1 MLESKL
7 CRFSR
12 TLGGPF
18 LTSGLLYPQIVGIFK
33 VKWLSA
39 LSLLRRERQAIMLHR
54 EYLEVVDLPRVRVD
68 QLRASLRET
77 DVLALVLLRPG

>member
-18 LTSGLLYPQIVGIFK
+18 LTPGLLYPQVVDVFK
-33 VKWLSA
+33 VKLMSA
-39 LSLLRRERQAIMLHR
+39 LSLLRRERLAIMLHR
-54 EYLEVVDLPRVRVD
+54 EHLEVVDLPRVRVD
-68 QLRASLRET
+68 
-77 DVLALVLLRPG
+77 

>member
-1 MLESKL
+1 
-7 CRFSR
+7 
-12 TLGGPF
+12 
-18 LTSGLLYPQIVGIFK
+18 
-33 VKWLSA
+33 
-39 LSLLRRERQAIMLHR
+39 MLHR